1 MSNII
6 KLLPDAI
13 ANQIA
18 AGEVIQRPAS
28 AVKELLEN
36 AIDAGAKN
44 IKLIVKD
51 AGKGLIQV
59 LDDGSGMSEMDARLC
74 FDRHATSKIRQ
85 AADLFAIKTMGF
97 RGEALASIA
106 AVAQVEMRTRQQE
119 VELGTR
125 IVIEDSIVKVQEPCQ
140 CSVGSNF
147 SIKNLFYNVPAR
159 RNFLKTDAVEMRH
172 IIDEFQRVA
181 LAYPEV
187 FFSLHH
193 NGAELFHLPAGNLR
207 QRLVAVF
214 GSNYNKHL
222 VPVSEETDTVNLYGF
237 VGKPEAAKKS
247 RGDQY
252 FFVNNRFIKS
262 GYLHHAVTSAFEGL
276 IPTESFPFYVL
287 FIEIDPSRID
297 VNVHP
302 TKQEIKFDD
311 ERIVYN
317 YLKVAVRHALG
328 QYSITPTLDFE
339 QELGLKTGGPV
350 GQRPHSPVVNLDD
363 LWSGSRPSTAGSGSN
378 TASGDNSNLRNWRK
392 LYEGLDAFDLPDKE
406 TEQQQQLFQSESMT
420 IESQWNNEETD
431 TPERVEILLNQRKEP
446 YQLHQT
452 YIVTQIKSGFLLID
466 QQSCHE
472 RILYERYLKVLQ
484 EQEATVQQ
492 ELFPKTLTFPPA
504 DMELL
509 REILPEINQLGFDIQ
524 EFGGGTFILHGG
536 PADWGEVPRN
546 EQQIIELLLEQY
558 RKNIDLKLDLRE
570 NIARSMATG
579 AAIKRNQPLSPI
591 EMQEL
596 IDQLFA
602 CETPMKSPSGK
613 PTFITFETE
622 ELRKKFQ

>member
-6 KLLPDAI
+6 KLLPDAL

-36 AIDAGAKN
+36 AIDAGARQV
-44 IKLIVKD
+44 KLIVKD
-51 AGKGLIQV
+51 AGKTLIQV
-59 LDDGSGMSEMDARLC
+59 IDDGSGMSEMDARLC

-85 AADLFAIKTMGF
+85 AADLFAIRTMGF

-106 AVAQVEMRTRQQE
+106 AVAQVELRTRLSTE
-119 VELGTR
+119 ELGTR
-125 IVIEDSIVKVQEPCQ
+125 IVVEDSIVRLQEACQ
-140 CSVGSNF
+140 CAAGSNF
-147 SIKNLFYNVPAR
+147 AVRNLFYNVPAR

-172 IIDEFQRVA
+172 IADEFQRVA

-193 NGAELFHLPAGNLR
+193 NGVELFHLPAGNLR

-214 GSNYNKHL
+214 GNPYNKFL
-222 VPVSEETDTVNLYGF
+222 VPVSEETDAVKLYGF
-237 VGKPEAAKKS
+237 AGKPDAAKKT

-262 GYLHHAVTSAFEGL
+262 GYLHHAVNTAFEGL
-276 IPTESFPFYVL
+276 IPSDSHPFYVL

-311 ERIVYN
+311 ERIIYN

-328 QYSITPTLDFE
+328 QYSITPALDFE
-339 QELGLKTGGPV
+339 QELGLKTHHPAPPRPPVRDLTSAADESWTGNKPAGGS
-350 GQRPHSPVVNLDD
+350 HSFPTESSHLK
-363 LWSGSRPSTAGSGSN
+363 
-378 TASGDNSNLRNWRK
+378 NWRK
-392 LYEGLDAFDLPDKE
+392 LYEGLDAFDLPDQE
-406 TEQQQQLFQSESMT
+406 ITRQPPLFQQESLT
-420 IESQWNNEETD
+420 IESQWNNEEND
-431 TPERVEILLNQRKEP
+431 SPESIELLLHQRKAP
-446 YQLHQT
+446 CQLHQT

-472 RILYERYLKVLQ
+472 RILYERYRKILE
-484 EQEATVQQ
+484 EQQPATQQ
-492 ELFPKTLTFPPA
+492 ELFPKTLTFPPSDIA
-504 DMELL
+504 LL
-509 REILPEINQLGFDIQ
+509 RELLPEINRLGFDIQ

-536 PADWGEVPRN
+536 PADWGDYPRQ
-546 EQQIIELLLEQY
+546 EQSLIEQLLEQY
-558 RKNIDLKLDLRE
+558 RRNTDLKLDFRE
-570 NIARSMATG
+570 NIARSMATS
-579 AAIKRNQPLSPI
+579 AAIKRNQPLNPI

-602 CETPMKSPSGK
+602 CENPTKSPSGK
-613 PTFITFETE
+613 PVFITY
-622 ELRKKFQ
+622 ELSELKKKFQ